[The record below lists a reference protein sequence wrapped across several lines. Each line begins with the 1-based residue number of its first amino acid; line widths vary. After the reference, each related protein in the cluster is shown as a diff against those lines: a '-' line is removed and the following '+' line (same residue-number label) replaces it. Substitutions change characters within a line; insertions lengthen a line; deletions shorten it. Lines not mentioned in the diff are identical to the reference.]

1 MNQSEEQEHALAKR
15 AFALMEKHQIV
26 PSPEHYA
33 LWYRYAQGRN
43 EALIREL
50 DSAITTVSGAEFNA
64 GIGSYLYNK
73 YIVGSLQQK
82 ALDEAARDTGK
93 LLQDVLQI
101 VSEFSGQTH
110 SYNKDVNQS
119 LGKLSAS
126 MEETGVKAIVK
137 SLIEATSVLKV
148 SGEQMSHKL
157 EESKQEI
164 NSLRKNLD
172 EVTAESQRD
181 FLTGAYNRKTFEKY
195 YDDYAAQAVQ
205 DHVPLCLIAIDV
217 DHFKQFNDRYGH
229 LIGDEV
235 LKIVAR
241 VLMDS
246 LKGRDIVAR
255 FGGEEFMVLLPDTP
269 LDIAVKVADS
279 VRKTIASK
287 ELKRKD
293 TGEVYGTITVSMG
306 VSQFR
311 PETDTLPTVLRRA
324 DDALYQSK
332 HDGRNRVTREK
343 A

>member
-1 MNQSEEQEHALAKR
+1 MNPPDEQERLLAQQ
-15 AFALMEKHQIV
+15 AFALMEKHRV
-26 PSPEHYA
+26 APSPEHYA
-33 LWYRYAQGRN
+33 LWYHYARGKN
-43 EALIREL
+43 GDLVREIDQIL
-50 DSAITTVSGAEFNA
+50 ASNVGFSADIGA
-64 GIGSYLYNK
+64 YLHNK
-73 YIVGSLQQK
+73 YILASPAHK
-82 ALDEAARDTGK
+82 TIDEAAGETSK
-93 LLQDVLQI
+93 LLQSVMQM
-101 VSEFSGQTH
+101 VSEFSGQTS

-119 LGKLSAS
+119 LGKLTAS
-126 MEETGVKAIVK
+126 MEETNVKAIVK
-137 SLIEATSVLKV
+137 NLIEATTTLKA
-148 SGEQMSHKL
+148 SGEQMAKKL

-164 NSLRKNLD
+164 NSLRKNLE

-195 YDDYAAQAVQ
+195 YDDYAAQAAQ
-205 DHVPLCLIAIDV
+205 DHAPLCLIAIDI
-217 DHFKQFNDRYGH
+217 DHFKQFNDMYGH

-269 LDIAVKVADS
+269 LDIAMKVADS

-306 VSQFR
+306 VSQLR
-311 PETDTLPTVLRRA
+311 PKTDTLPTVLKRA

>member
-1 MNQSEEQEHALAKR
+1 MTQSEEQEHVLAR
-15 AFALMEKHQIV
+15 QAFALMDKHQIV

-33 LWYRYAQGRN
+33 LWYRYVQGRN

-50 DSAITTVSGAEFNA
+50 DSAMNSVGGAEFNA
-64 GIGSYLYNK
+64 GIGAYLYNK
-73 YIVGSLQQK
+73 YIVGSLKQK
-82 ALDEAARDTGK
+82 ALDDAARDTGK
-93 LLQDVLQI
+93 LLEDVLQI
-101 VSEFSGQTH
+101 VSDFSGQTIG
-110 SYNKDVNQS
+110 YNKDVNQS
-119 LGKLSAS
+119 LGKLTAS
-126 MEETGVKAIVK
+126 IEETGMKAIVK
-137 SLIEATSVLKV
+137 SLIDATSALKA

-157 EESKQEI
+157 EESRQEI
-164 NSLRKNLD
+164 NSLRKNLE

-195 YDDYAAQAVQ
+195 YDDYAVQAAQ
-205 DHVPLCLIAIDV
+205 DHTPLCLIAIDV

-269 LDIAVKVADS
+269 PEIAMKVADA

-293 TGEVYGTITVSMG
+293 TGEIYGSITVSMG
-306 VSQFR
+306 VSHYR
-311 PETDTLPTVLRRA
+311 PASDTLPMVLKRA
-324 DDALYQSK
+324 DDALYVSK
-332 HDGRNRVTREK
+332 REGRNRVTREK